1 MFFHLRAGRPLMI
14 TLMESIP
21 RFKTHDDRRRLY
33 SFAVEVYSYL
43 VLVNTITPL
52 DAIEDRKLPLDS
64 FLNNLG
70 DIGHQFE
77 SFGAVFCGSH
87 ELFELLPSI
96 AKLFSRRL
104 TELRS
109 SPSGDSWKMYHSLDD
124 RIKNWTPPAMELPH
138 PDPGWLIEAKSSVN
152 VYRHSVSIYLETA
165 MHPLGQRGD
174 VDIETKDTIQGHLDA
189 IMLHTSNIINSPFE
203 TLLLWPAVIAGSCM
217 TREEQRASIR
227 SGLHE
232 SRFQMGH
239 CYQAASLLEHVWRD
253 PDERIFGP
261 YGLTV
266 MMKKHHISLGIA

>member
-21 RFKTHDDRRRLY
+21 QLKTHDDRRRLY
-33 SFAVEVYSYL
+33 SFAIEIYSYL

-52 DAIEDRKLPLDS
+52 DAIEDRRLPLDS
-64 FLNNLG
+64 FLSKLG
-70 DIGHQFE
+70 DIGHQFAP
-77 SFGAVFCGSH
+77 FGAVFGGSH

-96 AKLFSRRL
+96 AKLSSRRI

-138 PDPGWLIEAKSSVN
+138 PDPGWLTEAKSFLN

-165 MHPLGQRGD
+165 MHPLGQQDD
-174 VDIETKDTIQGHLDA
+174 VDKTTKDTIQGHLDA
-189 IMLHTSNIINSPFE
+189 IMLHISNIINSPFE

-217 TREEQRASIR
+217 TREEQRATIR

-261 YGLTV
+261 YGLSV